1 LKIVDGRTTT
11 QHYTSFKLI
20 QIESIDDKIL
30 NRDLSLLCVMN
41 CKDSFNRY
49 PLLILTIIMG
59 IGILLLIQNSNILEA
74 DATALTQDSSNITS
88 TSTSTFNPSTE
99 VAATTSTMNNTFYND
114 SARETNTLTS
124 AFGLPF
130 YELTDAKDTGKEV
143 VSIDPEQTKDSYIA
157 QGNMNG
163 IGNVTEY
170 GTYTTTYSSPGTT
183 SIGKGMIVQNDNV
196 ATFTA
201 KDTGK
206 YDNEGNLLL
215 KGTMFFQSD
224 DKKMESIDGKIGL
237 YLYWKD
243 SNGTDW
249 TKTWLWE

>member
-1 LKIVDGRTTT
+1 
-11 QHYTSFKLI
+11 
-20 QIESIDDKIL
+20 
-30 NRDLSLLCVMN
+30 MN
-41 CKDSFNRY
+41 CKDNFNRY
-49 PLLILTIIMG
+49 LHLLIVTTIIGTGMV
-59 IGILLLIQNSNILEA
+59 LLFQNSIVIEEVG
-74 DATALTQDSSNITS
+74 ATTLTQDDSNITTSTPTNIPTNTS
-88 TSTSTFNPSTE
+88 TST
-99 VAATTSTMNNTFYND
+99 ATTSTLNNTSNHD

-143 VSIDPEQTKDSYIA
+143 VNIDPQQTKDSYIA

-170 GTYTTTYSSPGTT
+170 GTYISTYSSPDIT
-183 SIGKGMIVQNDNV
+183 SVGKGMIVQNDNV
-196 ATFTA
+196 ATFTSE
-201 KDTGK
+201 DTGK
-206 YDNEGNLLL
+206 YDTEGNLLL

-224 DKKMESIDGKIGL
+224 DKKMESIDGKVGL

>member
-1 LKIVDGRTTT
+1 MGTGMVLLFQNSIVIEAGATTLT
-11 QHYTSFKLI
+11 Q
-20 QIESIDDKIL
+20 D
-30 NRDLSLLCVMN
+30 
-41 CKDSFNRY
+41 
-49 PLLILTIIMG
+49 
-59 IGILLLIQNSNILEA
+59 NSNIT
-74 DATALTQDSSNITS
+74 TATS
-88 TSTSTFNPSTE
+88 TTTTTT
-99 VAATTSTMNNTFYND
+99 AADTTSTLNNTINHD
-114 SARETNTLTS
+114 PTREINTLTS

-157 QGNMNG
+157 QGNMNW

-170 GTYTTTYSSPGTT
+170 GTYISTYSSPAVS

-201 KDTGK
+201 EDTGK
-206 YDNEGNLLL
+206 YDSEGNLLL
-215 KGTMFFQSD
+215 KGTMFLQSD
-224 DKKMESIDGKIGL
+224 NKKMESIDGKVGL